1 MSTQTETQP
10 SNEPAPSL
18 VNTPP
23 ANPET
28 TPPTTTPE
36 PAPPANPEEPKAPE
50 APKEPEAPVVLSAD
64 DITLPEGFTLDEP
77 MRDEFLGI
85 MNNNELDAKGR
96 SDALVGLY
104 SKALTAASEANSN
117 AWATMQTEWQEAVK
131 TDPEIG
137 GAKFEASL
145 TKVGKL
151 VEEFG
156 SNELREVFDM
166 TGAGNNVH
174 VVKFL
179 AKLADNLTEGG
190 FTAGNPTTAPADAAS
205 KMFPSMKG

>member
-1 MSTQTETQP
+1 MDPTPNPNPTPPTDP
-10 SNEPAPSL
+10 APADPAPS
-18 VNTPP
+18 VT
-23 ANPET
+23 
-28 TPPTTTPE
+28 
-36 PAPPANPEEPKAPE
+36 
-50 APKEPEAPVVLSAD
+50 PEAPVALSAD

-77 MRDEFLGI
+77 LRDEFLGI
-85 MNNNELDAKGR
+85 MNNGELDAKGR

-117 AWATMQTEWQEAVK
+117 AWAETQTQWQEEVK
-131 TDPEIG
+131 ADPTIG
-137 GAKFEASL
+137 GAKLDATL

-156 SNELREVFDM
+156 SDELRSAFDL

-179 AKLADNLTEGG
+179 ATLADKLTEGG
-190 FTAGNPTTAPADAAS
+190 FTGGNPTNVEPNAAS
-205 KMFPSMKG
+205 KLFPSMKG